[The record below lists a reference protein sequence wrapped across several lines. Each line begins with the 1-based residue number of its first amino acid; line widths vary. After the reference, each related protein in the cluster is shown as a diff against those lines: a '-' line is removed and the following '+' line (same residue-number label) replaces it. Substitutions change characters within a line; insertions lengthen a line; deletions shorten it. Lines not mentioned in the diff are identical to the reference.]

1 MMKIKNLFHAFAFSA
16 LVATPSVIE
25 AQVVAKSADASTTLA
40 APNLSTVREGER
52 AMSQGSKNALTIDI
66 PKANLK
72 LVEKLWKDYAK
83 QFKGDTK
90 RDKKTEEWF
99 TDNAMISGI
108 GGANTVD
115 MFVKFSEASDL
126 TNMALW
132 IDLGGAY
139 VGSKDFS
146 DKYKAAEKILADFS
160 LTVQREQTR
169 QQLEEQQ
176 DEARKMEKQ
185 QKRLEDKNV
194 DLHKDI
200 ENYKKK
206 ITQAE
211 ADIQTNLKQQEEQKL
226 KIEQQKKL
234 VEDIQKKLNG
244 LN

>member
-1 MMKIKNLFHAFAFSA
+1 MMKIKNFIPVFAFAV
-16 LVATPSVIE
+16 LVTTPSVME
-25 AQVVAKSADASTTLA
+25 AQVTTKSGETPLATAAAA
-40 APNLSTVREGER
+40 APALTLVREGER
-52 AMSQGSKNALTIDI
+52 AMSQGSKNSLTIDI
-66 PKANLK
+66 PKT
-72 LVEKLWKDYAK
+72 D
-83 QFKGDTK
+83 
-90 RDKKTEEWF
+90 EWF
-99 TDNAMISGI
+99 TDNAMVGNI

-115 MFVKFSEASDL
+115 MYVKFSEASDL

-139 VGSKDFS
+139 VGSKEFS
-146 DKYKAAEKILADFS
+146 DKYKAAEKILTDFS
-160 LTVQREQTR
+160 IVVQREQTR

-176 DEARKMEKQ
+176 DEARKMDKQ

-200 ENYKKK
+200 ENYKKR

-211 ADIQTNLKQQEEQKL
+211 ADIQTNLKQQEEQKA

-234 VEDIQKKLNG
+234 VEDIQKKLNS